1 MSYLIK
7 KTKCGFK
14 DQDLYGLFM
23 EIEIQNIF
31 IVKLLRGLEGI
42 KLGVLKILLGN
53 GLLILMM
60 LLTALS
66 TITSPI
72 LQLLVLVNPKRP
84 SIQFQTLLHQR

>member
-1 MSYLIK
+1 MSCLIK
-7 KTKCGFK
+7 KTECGFK

-31 IVKLLRGLEGI
+31 TVKLLKGLEGI
-42 KLGVLKILLGN
+42 KLGVLKIQLGN

-66 TITSPI
+66 TFTSPF

-84 SIQFQTLLHQR
+84 SVQFQTCLHQR

>member
-1 MSYLIK
+1 MSCLVK
-7 KTKCGFK
+7 KIECGFK
-14 DQDLYGLFM
+14 DQDLYRLFM

-31 IVKLLRGLEGI
+31 TVKLLRGLEGI

-66 TITSPI
+66 TITSPF
-72 LQLLVLVNPKRP
+72 LQLLELVNPKRP
-84 SIQFQTLLHQR
+84 LVQFQT

>member
-84 SIQFQTLLHQR
+84 SIQFQTLFHQR